1 MIFLFLLVLLVGVRV
16 AIGVTRGVI
25 NRRRRHALAAAMRE
39 VARRFGWTYVGDE
52 QAWLNVI
59 SATPP
64 AVPLAFRRNA
74 TMRRNG
80 TIGNVVQGMVDG
92 AAVTWFHLEAQ
103 DAAMGW
109 GPGVEALRSSTR
121 HTYCLLQVRG
131 VVPAMVVCLHSDWA
145 ARRTQPGEV
154 RDWVMTGDTWFDAHF
169 VVSSAAPDTAVAAL
183 TPSLKRH
190 LVSTGVPCAVGDPA
204 WVMTWREGLVIDGE
218 HLAAQARALVHIA
231 SLL

>member
-1 MIFLFLLVLLVGVRV
+1 MIFLFLLILLVGVRV

-39 VARRFGWTYVGDE
+39 VARRFGWTYVGDQ
-52 QAWLNVI
+52 QAWLNII
-59 SATPP
+59 SVTPP
-64 AVPLAFRRNA
+64 AVPLAFRRN
-74 TMRRNG
+74 G
-80 TIGNVVQGMVDG
+80 TIGNVVQGVVDG
-92 AAVTWFHLEAQ
+92 AAVTWLHLEAQ

-109 GPGVEALRSSTR
+109 GPGVEALRNSTR

-131 VVPAMVVCLHSDWA
+131 VVPSMVVCLHSDWA
-145 ARRTQPGEV
+145 ARRTQPGDV
-154 RDWVMTGDTWFDAHF
+154 RDRVMTGDTSFDAHF
-169 VVSSAAPDTAVAAL
+169 VVSSASPDTAAAAL

-190 LVSTGVPCAVGDPA
+190 LVSTGLPCAVGDPT